1 MARKQKGD
9 GEPLLF
15 DLPLQPDTDPGLDEP
30 FDLGGEAGELAGEGA
45 VGPTELDELD
55 VPNESEQVAE
65 PEEEATESESGGAAV
80 IPIQTRLFQDGEEEE
95 EEDDED
101 DLSGETASFGDRVL
115 SGVSDLAVHLAV
127 LGVAVLG
134 CTFRGVQVE
143 VSDWPPLTVF
153 ILIFSFLYWTIPLAF
168 WGQTPGMAWIG
179 TAARSSDDQPLA
191 FGQTVLR
198 WLGALAT
205 LATLGIPLLGF
216 FGEGRSLSDWI
227 SDSKTELI

>member
-30 FDLGGEAGELAGEGA
+30 FDLGGEAGELAGNGA
-45 VGPTELDELD
+45 GGPTELDE
-55 VPNESEQVAE
+55 
-65 PEEEATESESGGAAV
+65 PEEQTVEEGSGGADV
-80 IPIQTRLFQDGEEEE
+80 IPIQTRLFQDGEEEDEE
-95 EEDDED
+95 EEDD

-134 CTFRGVQVE
+134 CSFLGVRVE
-143 VSDWPPLTVF
+143 LADWPPLTLF
-153 ILIFSFLYWTIPLAF
+153 TLIFSFLYWTIPLAF

-179 TAARSSDDQPLA
+179 TAAHSADDQPLA
-191 FGQTVLR
+191 FGQTLLR

-205 LATLGIPLLGF
+205 LALLGIPLLGF